1 MNRTT
6 RRDVLPRMR
15 TGLALVLAAGAASSV
30 WAFHHEFEPPSAFAL
45 NQPSVGGAKP
55 ARAVPAYAT
64 SSRIAVVEGGT
75 LVSDADSGWL
85 IRTDLAGAA
94 LQHVPIGIDAGT
106 LAYDPVGK
114 RAYVADRR
122 GDRIVVVSVD
132 RQLAIQTSIATPAEP
147 YGVAL
152 APDRKTLLV
161 TCIAD
166 RTLVA
171 YDVASGKEAWR
182 TTLDPEPRG
191 ISIAGDGLHAA
202 VGSLAVGAIDQ
213 IDLASHKR
221 AKLAVQTFD
230 APEQPEH
237 ARGAFAVQYFGDHLM
252 AAALQL
258 ELPVAARAEVADH
271 YGGGEDPP
279 ILHAIAFVDDRG
291 RAATAITNVNEP
303 RAFAWDGA
311 RDTLY
316 VAGMA
321 SDSLVQIHHASQ
333 VDVSP
338 GLTGSLGV
346 RCGADGLAVAP
357 DGSVVVWCAFAR
369 AVVRVTPSATKLDAK
384 VGPELVSSNLDA
396 TQHLG
401 LVMFHTASNDVSQM
415 AALSCG
421 NCHLDGRSD
430 GESWLIHEE
439 RLQTPMLAGRM
450 VGTAPFKWDGGAKD
464 LPTSLRATI
473 TRLGGTGL
481 SKKHIAALTAYL
493 EALPAVRT
501 PTRDKV
507 AVARGKTLFES
518 AELGCTSCHDGAAYT
533 DRERHRFGGKA
544 IDTPSLVG
552 LAASAPY
559 FHDGS
564 APTLDTLLRDHG
576 TVHGMAGDA
585 TGKLSDAQIADL
597 KAYLETL

>member
-1 MNRTT
+1 
-6 RRDVLPRMR
+6 
-15 TGLALVLAAGAASSV
+15 
-30 WAFHHEFEPPSAFAL
+30 
-45 NQPSVGGAKP
+45 
-55 ARAVPAYAT
+55 
-64 SSRIAVVEGGT
+64 
-75 LVSDADSGWL
+75 L

-94 LQHVPIGIDAGT
+94 LQHVSIGIDAGT

-122 GDRIVVVSVD
+122 GDRIVVVSID
-132 RQLAIQTSIATPAEP
+132 RQLAIQTSFATPAEP

-182 TTLDPEPRG
+182 TALDPEPRG
-191 ISIAGDGLHAA
+191 ISISADGLHAA
-202 VGSLAVGAIDQ
+202 VGSLSIGAVDQ
-213 IDLASHKR
+213 IDLASRKR
-221 AKLAVQTFD
+221 ARLAVQVFD
-230 APEQPEH
+230 RAQPQH

-258 ELPVAARAEVADH
+258 EMPVAREEELSDH

-279 ILHAIAFVDDRG
+279 IVHAIAFVDDRG
-291 RAATAITNVNEP
+291 RAATATTNLNEP
-303 RAFAWDGA
+303 RALAWDST
-311 RDTLY
+311 RDALY

-321 SDSLVQIHHASQ
+321 SDSLVQIKHASQ
-333 VDVSP
+333 VDLSA

-346 RCGADGLAVAP
+346 RCGADGLAVAA
-357 DGSVVVWCAFAR
+357 DGSVVVWCSFAR
-369 AVVRVTPSATKLDAK
+369 AVVRVTPTATKLDAK

-401 LVMFHTASNDVSQM
+401 LVMFHTASTDVSQA

-430 GESWLIHEE
+430 GESWLIHED

-473 TRLGGTGL
+473 DRLGGTGL

-501 PTRDKV
+501 PTRDKTQ
-507 AVARGKTLFES
+507 VARGKTLFES
-518 AELGCTSCHDGAAYT
+518 AELGCTSCHDGAMST

-544 IDTPSLVG
+544 VDTPSLVG
-552 LAASAPY
+552 IAASAPY

-564 APTLDTLLRDHG
+564 APTLETLLRDHG
-576 TVHGMAGDA
+576 TVHGMAGDE
-585 TGKLSDAQIADL
+585 TGKLSDAQVADL

>member
-1 MNRTT
+1 
-6 RRDVLPRMR
+6 MR
-15 TGLALVLAAGAASSV
+15 TGLALALAVGAASS
-30 WAFHHEFEPPSAFAL
+30 ASAHRHEFEPPSAFAL
-45 NQPSVGGAKP
+45 GQPAVGGATP

-85 IRTDLAGAA
+85 IRTDLAGAL
-94 LQHVPIGIDAGT
+94 LQHVPIGLDAGM
-106 LAYDPVGK
+106 LAYDPIGK
-114 RAYVADRR
+114 RAFVADRR

-132 RQLAIQTSIATPAEP
+132 QQLAIQTSFATPAEP

-171 YDVASGKEAWR
+171 YDVASGKETWR
-182 TTLDPEPRG
+182 TALDPEPRG
-191 ISIAGDGLHAA
+191 ISISADGLHAA
-202 VGSLAVGAIDQ
+202 VGSLAIGAVDQ
-213 IDLASHKR
+213 IDLVAHRR
-221 AKLAVQTFD
+221 ARLAVQTFD
-230 APEQPEH
+230 QPDQPEH
-237 ARGAFAVQYFGDHLM
+237 ARGAFAVQYFGDHLI

-258 ELPVAARAEVADH
+258 ELPVARMAEFSDH

-303 RAFAWDGA
+303 RALAWDGA
-311 RDTLY
+311 HDALY

-321 SDSLVQIHHASQ
+321 SDTLVQINHASQ
-333 VDVSP
+333 VDLSA

-346 RCGADGLAVAP
+346 RCGADGLAIAG
-357 DGSVVVWCAFAR
+357 DGSVVVWCSFAR
-369 AVVRVTPSATKLDAK
+369 AVVRVTPSATRLAAK
-384 VGPELVSSNLDA
+384 VGPELVSSNLDP

-401 LVMFHTASNDVSQM
+401 MVMFHTASFDVSQ
-415 AALSCG
+415 AAQLSCG

-473 TRLGGTGL
+473 DRLGGTGL

-493 EALPAVRT
+493 EAMPAVRT
-501 PTRDKV
+501 PTRDKL
-507 AVARGKTLFES
+507 AVARGKALFES
-518 AELGCTSCHDGAAYT
+518 AELGCTSCHDGAMFT

-544 IDTPSLVG
+544 VDTPSLVG

-585 TGKLSDAQIADL
+585 TGKLSDAQTADL